1 MAQGTCDK
9 TDCTVAQTG
18 ICLLSNPDPNT
29 CPHFKAEEGENP
41 PQRISAPALPGK
53 DSVRPIRRRFHGG
66 LELGT
71 DDAAELMRTRYTHLI
86 AILGSWD
93 AGKTCFLSS
102 LYLTAAHGGLKPDY
116 LFAGSRTL
124 QGFEDRARRTRRWS
138 GSVLPDRL
146 SDHTTLSD
154 PRSPALLHLA
164 LQETLAP
171 SRRIELLLT
180 DLPGEWSKNLV
191 DRADTAERFRF
202 LHRADGVLIVLDGPL
217 LTSEAR
223 HSEYERSKLLVRRL
237 AETVQ
242 LDRTVPILLVVSKC
256 DKLGMREPPVI
267 RDLQTYA
274 SSLGFQSEIVLT
286 AAFSSTPETIENGA
300 GILKSIRS
308 IIDRPRAS
316 ATGEKQETGVRGLRM
331 FENFRE

>member
-1 MAQGTCDK
+1 MTQGTCDK

-29 CPHFKAEEGENP
+29 CPHFKGEEGENL
-41 PQRISAPALPGK
+41 PQRISAPALAGK
-53 DSVRPIRRRFHGG
+53 DSVQPIRRRFHGG

-146 SDHTTLSD
+146 SDHTTLSE
-154 PRSPALLHLA
+154 PRNPALLHLA
-164 LQETLAP
+164 FQETHAP
-171 SRRIELLLT
+171 ARRIELLLT

-217 LTSEAR
+217 LTSGAR
-223 HSEYERSKLLVRRL
+223 HSEYERSKLLVKRL
-237 AETVQ
+237 AEAVR
-242 LDRTVPILLVVSKC
+242 LDRTVPLLFVVSKC
-256 DKLGMREPPVI
+256 DKLSMVEPPVI

-286 AAFSSTPETIENGA
+286 AAFSSTPNTVENGT
-300 GILKSIRS
+300 GILQSIKS
-308 IIDRPRAS
+308 IIDRALPG
-316 ATGEKQETGVRGLRM
+316 ATREAQATAVPGSRM
-331 FENFRE
+331 FESFEE

>member
-29 CPHFKAEEGENP
+29 CPHFKAEEGENL

-53 DSVRPIRRRFHGG
+53 DSVHPIRRRFHGG

-124 QGFEDRARRTRRWS
+124 QGFEDRARRTRQWS

-154 PRSPALLHLA
+154 PRNPALLHLT
-164 LQETLAP
+164 LQETHAP
-171 SRRIELLLT
+171 ARRIELLLT

-217 LTSEAR
+217 LISEAR
-223 HSEYERSKLLVRRL
+223 HSEYERSKLLVKRL

-242 LDRTVPILLVVSKC
+242 LDRTVPILFVVSKC
-256 DKLGMREPPVI
+256 DKLSMVEPPVM

-286 AAFSSTPETIENGA
+286 AAFSSTPNTVENGT
-300 GILKSIRS
+300 GILQSIKA
-308 IIDRPRAS
+308 IIDRAWPS
-316 ATGEKQETGVRGLRM
+316 ATREKQATAVPGWRM
-331 FENFRE
+331 FENFEE

>member
-18 ICLLSNPDPNT
+18 ICLLSNPAPNA

-41 PQRISAPALPGK
+41 PQRISTPVLAGK

-71 DDAAELMRTRYTHLI
+71 DDAAELMRTHYTHLI

-146 SDHTTLSD
+146 SDHTILSD

-164 LQETLAP
+164 LQETHGD

-191 DRADTAERFRF
+191 DRADTADRFRF

-217 LTSEAR
+217 LTSQAR

-256 DKLGMREPPVI
+256 DKLCMSEPAVM
-267 RDLQTYA
+267 RDLQIYA

-286 AAFSSTPETIENGA
+286 AAFSSTPDTIENGT
-300 GILKSIRS
+300 GILKSIKS
-308 IIDRPRAS
+308 IIDPTHPS
-316 ATGEKQETGVRGLRM
+316 ATGEKQATAVSGSRM
-331 FENFRE
+331 FENFKE